1 MTDSPDYRLY
11 LGKCIAD
18 LDKTVSDLKE
28 DRKDMHEKLDKLI
41 TSISDQLVELKLIKS
56 QTTLTNSR
64 VSHLEEERDKYIAT
78 RVDQS
83 MLSNV
88 KAEIDSVSA
97 KVEIIDRDLLE
108 VWFFKK
114 YPKVFIGI
122 LTAAVLATLG
132 ISYFNKR
139 DMKEIRTK
147 VNYIEAYEKIPFA
160 PNRGAVMAYPDT
172 AKIKK

>member
-11 LGKCIAD
+11 LGKCIKD
-18 LDKTVSDLKE
+18 LEDTVSDIKK
-28 DRKDMHEKLDKLI
+28 DRHTLNDKIDTLI
-41 TSISDQLVELKLIKS
+41 QGLSDQMVELKLIKG

-64 VSHLEEERDKYIAT
+64 VNHLEEQRDQYLST
-78 RVDQS
+78 RVSQED
-83 MLSNV
+83 V
-88 KAEIDSVSA
+88 TSVETKVDELGK
-97 KVEIIDRDLLE
+97 KVETINENLLE

-122 LTAAVLATLG
+122 ITIAVFATLG
-132 ISYFNKR
+132 MTLFTKK

-160 PNRGAVMAYPDT
+160 PTRGLNAYPDT
-172 AKIKK
+172 SNAKR